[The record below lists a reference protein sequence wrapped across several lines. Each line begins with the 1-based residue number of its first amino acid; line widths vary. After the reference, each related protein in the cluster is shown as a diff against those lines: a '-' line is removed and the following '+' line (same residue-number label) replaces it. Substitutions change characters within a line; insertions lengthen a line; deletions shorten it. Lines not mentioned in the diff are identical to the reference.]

1 MACLLAKTVHGKRY
15 WQLVTSRRINGQS
28 RHVVL
33 AHLGSADRLWE
44 RLQQIQKH
52 GPLQARIYDSGV
64 VTACW
69 GLAQELGL
77 AELINRHAPKRD
89 QGLSVGD
96 YLVLAA
102 INRVAAPKSKV
113 QLGPWYRATALRRL
127 LPATQQQLKSQRF
140 WDHMD
145 TLDENTC
152 RAIERDLSAL
162 LVERFKIDLRC
173 LCFDCTNFD
182 TFIDSTTTS
191 DLAQRGHAKSKRT
204 DLRVVGLA
212 LLASTDFHI
221 PLFSQVYPGN
231 QPDAVTFADVV
242 PELEARYRQL
252 SPLGDPLTLVFDK
265 GNNSE
270 DTFLDMANSPYRLL
284 GSLVP
289 SQHPALLQIP
299 SSHFVSFS
307 DPRLPGVS
315 AHRCS
320 QTLWK
325 RDWTVVVTRSQELL
339 DGQLRGI
346 NQHLRKRRQ
355 ELRALQHRLELS
367 QKPNA
372 RGKGY
377 TRESLQSH
385 IDRLTHGQ
393 YLRDILRAQIRS
405 HRGKLTLSYQ
415 TDQAAL
421 DQLRETTLG
430 KRILFTDNHAWPTED
445 IILGYRSQYHVEAA
459 FRRMK
464 NPSHVG
470 WDPRFHWTDQK
481 IRVHALYCVLALV
494 LSALL
499 HRKAVQGGLAISLDH
514 LFDELSAIKEV
525 VTLST
530 AAKGRPPTAQI
541 ALSRLNPTQKRLH
554 RILQLHRYDP
564 N

>member
-1 MACLLAKTVHGKRY
+1 MASLTFKTVNGKRY
-15 WQLVTSRRINGQS
+15 WQLITSRRVNGQP
-28 RHVVL
+28 RQVVL
-33 AHLGSADRLWE
+33 AHLGSADRLLQ
-44 RLQQIQKH
+44 RLTQNKRR
-52 GPLQARIYDSGV
+52 PLHAKVYDFGLV
-64 VTACW
+64 GACW
-69 GLAQELGL
+69 SLAQDLGVI
-77 AELINRHAPKRD
+77 EIIDRHVPKRD
-89 QGLSVGD
+89 QGLSVGQ
-96 YLVLAA
+96 YLLLAA
-102 INRVAAPKSKV
+102 INRVVSPKSKV
-113 QLGPWYRATALRRL
+113 QMGPWYRTTALRRL
-127 LPATQQQLKSQRF
+127 VPTPQRQLKSQRF

-145 TLDENTC
+145 ALDENAC
-152 RAIERDLSAL
+152 RAIERDLSAR

-182 TFIDSTTTS
+182 TFIDSTTPA

-231 QPDAVTFADVV
+231 QPDAVTFAQVI
-242 PELEARYRQL
+242 PELEARYLNL

-270 DTFLDMANSPYRLL
+270 DTFLNMAESPYRLL

-289 SQHPALLQIP
+289 SQHPELLEIP
-299 SSHFVSFS
+299 SNRFISFT

-315 AHRCS
+315 AHRTC

-339 DGQLRGI
+339 EGQLRGI
-346 NQHLRKRRQ
+346 AQHLHKRRQ
-355 ELRALQHRLELS
+355 DFRSLQHRLELS
-367 QKPNA
+367 QKPHSK
-372 RGKGY
+372 GKGY
-377 TRESLQSH
+377 TPESLQAH
-385 IDRLTHGQ
+385 IERLTQGQ
-393 YLRDILRAQIRS
+393 YLRDILRADLHSR
-405 HRGKLTLSYQ
+405 RGKLTLSYR

-421 DQLRETTLG
+421 QKLKETTLG
-430 KRILFTDNHAWPTED
+430 KRILFTDNHAWSTED

-464 NPSHVG
+464 NPYHVG

-499 HRKAVQGGLAISLDH
+499 HRTVVQSGLAVSLDR

-525 VTLST
+525 VTLDTT
-530 AAKGRPPTAQI
+530 ASKGRHPVAQTT
-541 ALSRLNPTQKRLH
+541 LTRLNPLQKRLATALNLEPF
-554 RILQLHRYDP
+554 RPR
-564 N
+564 